1 MSFEGSLE
9 SFGIGEIFQLI
20 ASQAKTGVLEITTEE
35 GSAIIR
41 FVRGQIFDAIPPTKD
56 PNSAIGVML
65 VRADLITKKQLDYAL
80 DLQHRNLRR
89 LGDTLIRM
97 GAIRT
102 SEFQAMLALQR
113 RELAFGFL
121 RLRRG
126 HYKFTPS
133 DVDYEEGVDTLMNVD
148 AVLMEGS
155 RQLDEWPAVLKRIP
169 SDKLVFRVVEGKT
182 PPEGSPE
189 EDVEVFQLVNGE
201 RTVRKII
208 DVSRLG
214 EFSAWDSMANLYD
227 GGIIEAVRETR
238 AAKPQ
243 AEKKPVK
250 LLEAT
255 FADTA
260 LSAVALFATLFFLA
274 TAIFRG
280 GLLNLSIFSIPVDAA
295 REYHSLEA
303 RSLNWSQRMPAK
315 YPPANVPERK

>member
-20 ASQAKTGVLEITTEE
+20 ASQAKTGVLEITTED

-169 SDKLVFRVVEGKT
+169 SDKLVFRMVEGKT
-182 PPEGSPE
+182 PPEGLPE
-189 EDVEVFQLVNGE
+189 EDLEVLKLVNGE

-227 GGIIEAVRETR
+227 AGLIEAVREAR
-238 AAKPQ
+238 AVKEKV
-243 AEKKPVK
+243 EKKPK

-280 GLLNLSIFSIPVDAA
+280 GLLNLSIFSIPLNAA

-315 YPPANVPERK
+315 YPPANPPEHK